1 MDEIRSDNT
10 DEASTDSTELPSK
23 RKRTFEDLSL
33 LEMLPWLLR
42 HPLYTLGTIGGV
54 TRSRK
59 QNDSSPDDSEIV
71 VEDARLFSHDLM
83 LTFDWRAFRPVL
95 GIGAAF
101 LVAIVGSFILTSSAG
116 SENSRSLAVGGIPL
130 IIGAAWMAVIAAR
143 NIQWQRLPVLEAI
156 PPRDHIADMRDF
168 VEVNGLRVALL
179 VICIIWT
186 LGAWALNTDPLNPA
200 NRFTAIGTFCWVM
213 SILTMTGVL
222 IDRELYVGKWFN

>member
-23 RKRTFEDLSL
+23 RKRTFEDPSL

-59 QNDSSPDDSEIV
+59 QKDSSPADSEIV

-101 LVAIVGSFILTSSAG
+101 LLAIVGSFILTSSAG
-116 SENSRSLAVGGIPL
+116 REKSRRLAGWWGSLFF
-130 IIGAAWMAVIAAR
+130 GAGM
-143 NIQWQRLPVLEAI
+143 
-156 PPRDHIADMRDF
+156 
-168 VEVNGLRVALL
+168 G
-179 VICIIWT
+179 
-186 LGAWALNTDPLNPA
+186 
-200 NRFTAIGTFCWVM
+200 
-213 SILTMTGVL
+213 
-222 IDRELYVGKWFN
+222 